1 MSLFKKLFGKGKK
14 KLNLQVTKV
23 GEEKP
28 EPKVERTGTTLRK
41 SEEAPAPPQKKEG
54 PELTA
59 LEMAKRQDWEVKTLP
74 EWKPG
79 DVILGTYEVE
89 DVISGGMGHV
99 YIANHNKWKVKL
111 AIKSPNEIMLSDRDF
126 FARILREANSWT
138 ELGLHPNIA
147 YCYYVRNIED
157 VPHIVVEYV
166 DGGNLRQWIEDGKCI
181 DYRTNL
187 DIVIQFCH
195 GMEHAHA
202 KGMIHRDIKPENVLM
217 TKEGILKI
225 TDFGLVRTESSNLTQ
240 ENIDKHKINPKDPKL
255 TRIGTF
261 MGTQGYMAPEQA
273 ERAHAVDERADIFS
287 FGVCLYEMFCGNK
300 PYEITYGSKQ
310 EPPDPVK
317 LSRDKNFPLDL
328 AGILTRC
335 VKWSPSE
342 RYCSFDEIR
351 QEIIRI
357 YTKLFNDESTYAVL
371 EHLDLE
377 ADGLNN
383 KGVSLFELGKEQAAM
398 ECWQQ
403 SIDRNPIHFE
413 SSLNLGYYQWK
424 NVKITDDILMR
435 RILNLEKFYDKSQS
449 FCQTMRIYLEWGMEP
464 WRALKLIDEE
474 LTAVESHSS
483 AQKEFKNDLL
493 RLKSDISRNGEP
505 KKEIPTMA
513 CFGEL
518 EGHSEAVFCAAFSPD
533 DKFILSGGADHMI
546 RMWDKESL
554 ECLKVF
560 EGHSDEVRA
569 VAFLPGGRR
578 FVSGSFDMTIKVWDI
593 DKTSCVNTLKGN
605 DFDIM
610 SLAVT
615 KDGQRILSGSCDG
628 IIKLWDIDTGD
639 CLTTYRG
646 HERGVIEVALA
657 PDNLTF
663 VSTAYDNTMR
673 IWNLETAE
681 CINIFNDQEYRVNSV
696 KYSPDGRYLVTGS
709 SDHAIRLLDIE
720 TGDCLKTFLGH
731 TGEVS
736 SVDISPNGK
745 YILSGGRGEVQAGS
759 GDQSVRLWE
768 TKSGR
773 CRCTLTYFTYHNKNI
788 NSVCFS
794 STGVLALST
803 SRDKTLKLWI
813 AFYPDTFIP
822 LYTPILSKPIDFQEL
837 SEKKRA
843 AKRVCLKAQD
853 MISKRDYKKAYDLLR
868 GHPHSVGME
877 HDNNRRLIAVCGNN
891 GGRRISYKNL
901 WNCYTYRHKGKVNS
915 TLFSPDGEFAFS
927 GSRDGQ
933 IKVLDMSNR
942 THHVLA
948 KETGPVRSMDISP
961 DGKKLVTGHLS
972 DRNQVQIWHAMNGE
986 RLAGIDNF
994 ESIAFC
1000 VAFSQDGK
1008 LISSGCGDGTILVID
1023 PESENETFTLRG
1035 HTDIVDSLAFC
1046 KNGKFLV
1053 SISRDG
1059 TIKFWD
1065 LQNRSCTATCQ
1076 IPGKVS
1082 CSHPDKEHL
1091 IIGFKD
1097 LSMFNMNT
1105 GQTDWEFESKGEL
1118 SEFDSI
1124 TISNDGHFILTGHR
1138 QPYIHIWDVLQK
1150 RMVGGIQAHQES
1162 IFGLQF
1168 SEDNRFAISGSW
1180 DHSVRLWEFDW
1191 EWEFDN

>member
-79 DVILGTYEVE
+79 DVILDTYEVE

-403 SIDRNPIHFE
+403 AIDRNPIHFE
-413 SSLNLGYYQWK
+413 SSLHLGYYQWK

-435 RILNLEKFYDKSQS
+435 RIRDLMNNYDKSQYL
-449 FCQTMRIYLEWGMEP
+449 CQTMRIYLESGMAP
-464 WRALKLIDEE
+464 WQALKVIDEH
-474 LTAVESHSS
+474 LTEIKSDSPINTL
-483 AQKEFKNDLL
+483 FRTDLL
-493 RLKSDISRNGEP
+493 KLKSDISRNGEP
-505 KKEIPTMA
+505 KEEIPTMA
-513 CFGEL
+513 CFATL
-518 EGHSEAVFCAAFSPD
+518 EGHSEAVFCANFSPD
-533 DKFILSGGADHMI
+533 DKCFLSGGADHTI
-546 RMWDKESL
+546 RMWDVKSL
-554 ECLKVF
+554 DCLKVF

-569 VAFLPGGRR
+569 VVFLPGGRQ

-593 DKTSCVNTLKGN
+593 DKTSCVKTLKGH

-610 SLAVT
+610 CLAVT
-615 KDGQRILSGSCDG
+615 KDGQRVLSGSYDG
-628 IIKLWDIDTGD
+628 IIKLWNIDTGD
-639 CLTTYRG
+639 CLITYQG
-646 HERGVIEVALA
+646 HERGVTGVTLA

-663 VSTAYDNTMR
+663 VSTAYDNTLR

-681 CINIFNDQEYRVNSV
+681 CVNIFKDQEYRVNSV

-709 SDHAIRLLDIE
+709 SDHKIRLLDIA

-745 YILSGGRGEVQAGS
+745 YILSGGRGEAHAGS
-759 GDQSVRLWE
+759 GDRSVRLWE
-768 TKSGR
+768 MESGR
-773 CRCTLTYFTYHNKNI
+773 CRCTLTVFTSHGKNI

-794 STGVLALST
+794 RTGVYSIST
-803 SRDKTLKLWI
+803 SDDKTLKLW
-813 AFYPDTFIP
+813 ATFYPDAFVP

-837 SEKKRA
+837 SEKKKA
-843 AKRVCLKAQD
+843 AQKVCLRAQD
-853 MISKRDYKKAYDLLR
+853 MIAKGSYKEAYDILNV
-868 GHPHSVGME
+868 HPISGGIE
-877 HDNNRRLIAVCGNN
+877 HDDIRGLITVCGNR
-891 GGRRISYKNL
+891 GGRRISLKTV
-901 WNCYTYRHKGKVNS
+901 WNCHTYWHKDKVSS
-915 TLFSPDGEFAFS
+915 TVFSPDGERAFS
-927 GSRDGQ
+927 SSWDGEIKVLNISNRKHHVFATETGHVWFMDISRDG
-933 IKVLDMSNR
+933 N
-942 THHVLA
+942 
-948 KETGPVRSMDISP
+948 
-961 DGKKLVTGHLS
+961 KLVTGHWS
-972 DRNQVQIWHAMNGE
+972 DRNQVQIWNTVSGK
-986 RLAGIDNF
+986 RLARIDYIK
-994 ESIAFC
+994 SDVLS

-1008 LISSGCGDGTILVID
+1008 LISSGCEDGTIHVID
-1023 PESENETFTLRG
+1023 TETESESFVLRG
-1035 HTDIVDSLAFC
+1035 HTDIVTSVAFF
-1046 KNGKFLV
+1046 KNGRLLL
-1053 SISRDG
+1053 SRSRDKN
-1059 TIKFWD
+1059 IKYWD
-1065 LQNRSCTATCQ
+1065 LQNRSCVATYQ
-1076 IPGKVS
+1076 IPGKVF
-1082 CSHPDKEHL
+1082 CFHPDREHL
-1091 IIGFKD
+1091 VIGLTD
-1097 LSMFNMNT
+1097 LSMLNLNT
-1105 GQTDWEFESKGEL
+1105 GEIDWEFESKGY

-1124 TISNDGHFILTGHR
+1124 AISNDGRFVLTGHR
-1138 QPYIHIWDVLQK
+1138 QPFIHIWDCTK
-1150 RMVGGIQAHQES
+1150 RRAIKGMEGHHDS
-1162 IFGLQF
+1162 IPGLQF
-1168 SEDNRFAISGSW
+1168 SKDNRFAISGSW

-1191 EWEFDN
+1191 EWEFAH